1 MHRIVPFV
9 SALFVVVRVC
19 AAADFPQWR
28 GAARDGVVEARSQ
41 WPEKLVSAW
50 KSNIGEGH
58 ASPITAGGRIYS
70 FARQNGREVV
80 RAHQATDGKVLWEQS
95 YPAPYTMNGAARDH
109 GEGPK
114 STPVLAG
121 GRLYTLGISGILSS
135 WDAATGKLAWR
146 KEFAQSFKS
155 TSPLFG
161 TAMSPVV
168 DSGWLIAH
176 VGGNDSGALAAFDA
190 ATGEVKW
197 QWNGDGPGY
206 ASPLI
211 ATYDGVKQI
220 VTQSQDHVIGVDFAT
235 GKLLWKIPYKTEYV
249 QNIVTPLAYADLLIY
264 SGINKGVTAIR
275 VTSAGP
281 RTVWQNDDVS
291 MYMSSPVRKGDTLFG
306 FSHKNKGQYFAL
318 DLKSG
323 KTLWKGTPRGG
334 DNSALLLAG
343 DSVLALNNDGELAVF
358 AATPK
363 GFEPQRKYTVASSP
377 TWAHPVPLDSGFLI
391 KDKDSLALW
400 K

>member
-1 MHRIVPFV
+1 MNRIV
-9 SALFVVVRVC
+9 LFVLAGVC

-28 GAARDGVVEARSQ
+28 GAARDGVVESRGA
-41 WPEKLVSAW
+41 WPEKLTPGW
-50 KSNIGEGH
+50 KVTIGEGH
-58 ASPITAGGRIYS
+58 ASPIAAGGRIYS
-70 FARQNGREVV
+70 FARQNGQEVV
-80 RAHQATDGKVLWEQS
+80 RAHQAADGKVLWEQS
-95 YPAPYTMNGAARDH
+95 YPAPYKMHEAATGH

-135 WDAATGKLAWR
+135 WDATTGKLAWR
-146 KEFAQSFKS
+146 KEFGQNFKA

-161 TAMSPVV
+161 TAMSPAVE
-168 DSGWLIAH
+168 SGWLIAH
-176 VGGNDSGALAAFDA
+176 VGGNDSGALTAFDA
-190 ATGEVKW
+190 MTGEVKW

-220 VTQSQDHVIGVDFAT
+220 VTQSQDHVIGVEFAT

-249 QNIVTPLAYADLLIY
+249 QNIVTPVVHGDLMIY

-275 VTSAGP
+275 VTRAGAQQ
-281 RTVWQNDDVS
+281 VWQNGDVS

-334 DNSALLLAG
+334 ENAALLLAG

-358 AATPK
+358 AATEK
-363 GFEPQRKYTVASSP
+363 GFEPQRKYTVAASP
-377 TWAHPVPLDSGFLI
+377 TWAYPAPVAGGILI
-391 KDKDSLALW
+391 KDKESLALW